1 MAVLAELVLN
11 HWVAE
16 KDALAA
22 LALAVPLNGRPW
34 KRPLRLRL
42 GAHPCQIATRQLPFS
57 CAKRAAHLAQ
67 LIALAKHLVLR
78 AMSYAIWSCGSL

>member
-34 KRPLRLRL
+34 KRPLRPDVVR
-42 GAHPCQIATRQLPFS
+42 RQ
-57 CAKRAAHLAQ
+57 
-67 LIALAKHLVLR
+67 
-78 AMSYAIWSCGSL
+78 AMREARSKKLKVITPYGTMLHKLTCRE